1 MLVPLVRCRGRS
13 MMPDRWSSEKCRG
26 STQEVTP
33 VPERGQDVKQGF
45 PWFFRERNHF
55 HVLPPFGINNLK
67 SRLKM
72 EINSSSAFGTSLS
85 RAISPPS
92 TLL

>member
-1 MLVPLVRCRGRS
+1 MVFR
-13 MMPDRWSSEKCRG
+13 
-26 STQEVTP
+26 EVQGKHSGGDP

-55 HVLPPFGINNLK
+55 HVALRQTTVSLHVLPPFGINNLK
-67 SRLKM
+67 SNLKM